1 MQMLNTAK
9 LGEINSFLTIA
20 CVSLPSTTEN
30 EKKKAKHGP
39 LLKRKFFNGVGIN
52 ESNLELL
59 LPPTFPSIL
68 LYPVNSPI
76 EIPVVL
82 GGLLGK

>member
-30 EKKKAKHGP
+30 EKKKGQTWALVNK
-39 LLKRKFFNGVGIN
+39 
-52 ESNLELL
+52 E
-59 LPPTFPSIL
+59 IL
-68 LYPVNSPI
+68 QWCRD
-76 EIPVVL
+76 
-82 GGLLGK
+82 K